1 LKEVGERWQS
11 QSTPLCIRKNDPMHS
26 SQVLLAVTVSSEKR
40 AAAENLEWIHIH
52 SHVQKC
58 RKTIR
63 TA

>member
-1 LKEVGERWQS
+1 LKEVGEVAVSINAVVHQEER
-11 QSTPLCIRKNDPMHS
+11 PMHS